1 MFPISNINTIIEFF
15 IWNLNYTYHLYIF
28 TKTITTS
35 NDLSIIPMINIVFF
49 INLNI
54 TFFISIL
61 VITKNHTSFND
72 FKVIKSSPYHL
83 GLILEK
89 EYKS

>member
-1 MFPISNINTIIEFF
+1 MYYLSAGIIIYLSGEKMAVATFLLGSLIF
-15 IWNLNYTYHLYIF
+15 IFLFKDYRKLFIF
-28 TKTITTS
+28 LI
-35 NDLSIIPMINIVFF
+35 
-49 INLNI
+49 I

-61 VITKNHTSFND
+61 VITKNHISFND

-89 EYKS
+89 EYCWLSF